1 MYWLLKMRYHSCPP
15 SPDTQEQIAREPPK
29 KCNTANQEKN
39 GSRPHYCQQGQSC
52 ITNCVD
58 MQRSLTRISTFRIR
72 KVHRQNCLQQLR
84 IFDLSD
90 IIIYL
95 LVSCTVLCCACSDA
109 QPTAF
114 TPDLLA
120 HAHSWPKLAQTCI
133 TFVIVEYVSRAPC
146 GQPLNLKSGS
156 ETRPWSW
163 QLIAFLS
170 QLSTQIAFVLH
181 FHLGINSSSISIC
194 KLPNNKNNLQ
204 TRLRYHIWCHLL
216 ADHMTKIVLQFYK
229 HNLLIC
235 TE

>member
-1 MYWLLKMRYHSCPP
+1 MRYHSCSP

-29 KCNTANQEKN
+29 KCNTANQEQN

-181 FHLGINSSSISIC
+181 FHLGINSGSISIC
-194 KLPNNKNNLQ
+194 KLPNK
-204 TRLRYHIWCHLL
+204 
-216 ADHMTKIVLQFYK
+216 
-229 HNLLIC
+229 
-235 TE
+235 